1 MAGKITL
8 NGVDV
13 KTYLPSRIRTT
24 DDRTC
29 ERNLNEHVPT
39 FSSGTT
45 YYYPTEWMHDAF
57 EGHVE
62 HNDEPLT
69 IAPQG
74 TRPVKDA
81 VNGTTFVGTTKY
93 LNNVDGK
100 LYLSDSANSATG
112 WSLLTS
118 KERQKICV
126 INCLFYAAGGK
137 GGGGA
142 YWFLAGNWGGVGGGG
157 AAQALYTFVIEN
169 KKYLKI
175 VTDSDTDKTGRLN
188 NSSDETF
195 KAPDLRIYTSSG
207 SLVCTVGG
215 GYSGTSH
222 HPRWH
227 QDDYARSTF
236 SYTSARYVANGVQFL
251 LQRYGQGTYKRY
263 NGNNGYDSFLDYS
276 GVSPYWGNP
285 EGVEITSYRNS
296 GGTGAGESQGHG
308 SGGGASHSSGGA
320 GGDTGNGSDGGYG
333 QSGAGGGGSGSPAG
347 GANGGDGTPCGLVFY
362 Y

>member
-39 FSSGTT
+39 FSSGTS
-45 YYYPTEWMHDAF
+45 YFYPTGWMHDAF
-57 EGHVE
+57 EGHVK
-62 HNDEPLT
+62 HNDEPLS

-74 TRPVKDA
+74 TRPVKDS

-93 LNNVDGK
+93 LNNVEGK
-100 LYLSDSANSATG
+100 LYLSDTANSATG

-169 KKYLKI
+169 NKYLKI

-188 NSSDETF
+188 NSNDTTY

-215 GYSGTSH
+215 GYSGTSN

-236 SYTSARYVANGVQFL
+236 SYSSARYVANGVQFL

-285 EGVEITSYRNS
+285 EGVEVVAYRNY
-296 GGTGAGESQGHG
+296 GGKAAGESQGHG
-308 SGGGASHSSGGA
+308 SGGGASHSA
-320 GGDTGNGSDGGYG
+320 GGLGGDMGNGSDGGYG

-347 GANGGDGTPCGLVFY
+347 GANGGDGTPCGLVFLY
-362 Y
+362 